1 MLLKYAPKRFDFE
14 YETYKTRNQLA
25 AIDHNIHALRPY
37 ALTKDGRVC
46 YHKKY
51 VKRTRTWHLE
61 PIKVNKTYAYKDAL
75 LEKAYRLRSTDKD
88 PISKKT
94 EIPKDHPKN
103 LAQTIAMKQPPDTD
117 ILFIKMISRKGTAEN
132 KLVVNSKKHVII

>member
-1 MLLKYAPKRFDFE
+1 MD
-14 YETYKTRNQLA
+14 
-25 AIDHNIHALRPY
+25 
-37 ALTKDGRVC
+37 RVC

-61 PIKVNKTYAYKDAL
+61 PIKVNKTYGYKDAL
-75 LEKAYRLRSTDKD
+75 LEKAYRLRSNDKD

-132 KLVVNSKKHVII
+132 KLVVNSKKPVII